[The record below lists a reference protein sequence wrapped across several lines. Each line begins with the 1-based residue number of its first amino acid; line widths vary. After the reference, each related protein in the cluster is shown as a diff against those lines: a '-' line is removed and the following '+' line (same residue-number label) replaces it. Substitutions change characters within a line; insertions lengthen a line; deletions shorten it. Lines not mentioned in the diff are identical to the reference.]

1 MLSQLAIPVCSF
13 SPKSAYMKTPV
24 APRHCT
30 TGEGNPL
37 LCGRLLLGRASSRGV
52 TEKRDVCACHRL
64 RRGLSPVPEE
74 ERGSSFLPEHHPQLL
89 LVSATRTRLGRSELP
104 LAHVGTVVVTVGTS
118 KQLWSH

>member
-37 LCGRLLLGRASSRGV
+37 LCGRLLLGRASSGGV
-52 TEKRDVCACHRL
+52 TEKRDVCACSREALVLYQKKKGAAHFCLNTTR
-64 RRGLSPVPEE
+64 
-74 ERGSSFLPEHHPQLL
+74 SSC
-89 LVSATRTRLGRSELP
+89 
-104 LAHVGTVVVTVGTS
+104 
-118 KQLWSH
+118 W